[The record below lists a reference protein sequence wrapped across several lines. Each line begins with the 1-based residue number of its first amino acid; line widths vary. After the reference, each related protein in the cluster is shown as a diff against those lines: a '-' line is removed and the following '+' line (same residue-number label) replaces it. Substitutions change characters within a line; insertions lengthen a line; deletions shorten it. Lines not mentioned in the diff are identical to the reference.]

1 MNSNQD
7 NKSKVKRALQCWY
20 LTGATASG
28 KTQVSLELAKLLDA
42 EIISLDSMAIYREM
56 DIGTAKPTAE
66 ERAAVPHHLLDI
78 IDPNETFS
86 ISQYRPAALEKIEE
100 IRGRG
105 KEVLFVGGTALYLKT
120 LIRGMFEGPPAD
132 WDFRNEIAAEVE
144 KQGTEIL
151 HQRLQMI
158 DPLSAHNLHPNDQ
171 RRIIRALEVFKS
183 TGKPLSHWQLQFD
196 DSHTVDQCRVFTL
209 RHPRP
214 VLHERIENRVDRMFE
229 QGLVE
234 EAKSLQ
240 EKWKQ
245 LGKTAAQAVGYREA
259 FDHINDGVDMP
270 TTIEKVRIRTRRF
283 ARHQETWFRGLSECR
298 ILDLEADLD
307 PASLAQEIFEI
318 GNKAQLVE

>member
-7 NKSKVKRALQCWY
+7 NKNKVKSALQCWY

-28 KTQVSLELAKLLDA
+28 KTQVSLELAKLLGA

-66 ERAAVPHHLLDI
+66 QRAAVAHHLIDI
-78 IDPNETFS
+78 VDPNEVFS

-120 LIRGMFEGPPAD
+120 LIRGMFQGPPAD

-144 KQGTEIL
+144 KQGIEIL

-158 DPLSAHNLHPNDQ
+158 DPVSAHNLHPNDQ
-171 RRIIRALEVFKS
+171 RRITRALEVYKS

-196 DSHTVDQCRVFTL
+196 ESHTVDQCRVFTL

-214 VLHERIENRVDRMFE
+214 ILHQRIELRVENMFE
-229 QGLVE
+229 NGLVD
-234 EAKSLQ
+234 EAKALM
-240 EKWKQ
+240 EKWKE
-245 LGKTAAQAVGYREA
+245 LGKTAAQAVGYRES
-259 FDHINDGVDMP
+259 FDYLNGDRDMP
-270 TTIEKVRIRTRRF
+270 TTIEKVKIRTRRF

-298 ILDLEADLD
+298 ILDLESDFE

-318 GNKAQLVE
+318 GKNAKLVE